1 MVTTRMIGRLGNSL
15 WEIAACIG
23 YAKKYG
29 YAWAAP
35 ADARES
41 SIHQVFPDLP
51 KTTHVPSK
59 AFPKRDAYDPQH
71 FDYMEIPDLG
81 PELFLPG
88 YWQSWKY
95 FAHCEEEIKAAF
107 KLDINP
113 IDAVSVH
120 VRRGDYVTY
129 NGSFP
134 TVTLEYIEESLLRF
148 QNQFVT
154 GNLNK
159 VIVFSDDIEWCKDNL
174 TDSINE
180 EFIEFSEGRTE
191 REDLSL
197 MASCKHHIIAN
208 SSFSWWGAYL
218 GHNPDKIIVC
228 PHEESWFGPEN
239 GVLKW
244 YKENGKPIIPD
255 MLPPSWV
262 RVKFR

>member
-1 MVTTRMIGRLGNSL
+1 MVTTRFIGRLGNSMFQ
-15 WEIAACIG
+15 IAACIS

-29 YAWAAP
+29 YSWAAS

-41 SIHQVFPDLP
+41 AIHQVFPDLP
-51 KTTHVPSK
+51 KTTHVPSRS
-59 AFPKRDAYDPQH
+59 FPKRDAYDPQH

-88 YWQSWKY
+88 FWQSWKY
-95 FAHCEEEIKAAF
+95 FAHCENEVKAAF

-113 IDAVSVH
+113 IDAVSIH
-120 VRRGDYVTY
+120 VRRGDYVQY
-129 NGSFP
+129 AGSFP
-134 TVTLEYIEESLLRF
+134 PVTREYIAKALE
-148 QNQFVT
+148 
-154 GNLNK
+154 K
-159 VIVFSDDIEWCKDNL
+159 VPTATTHRYIVFSDDIAWCK
-174 TDSINE
+174 E
-180 EFIEFSEGRTE
+180 QFGEYAFEYSEGRNE

-208 SSFSWWGAYL
+208 SSFSWWGAWL
-218 GHNPDKIIVC
+218 GHNPDKIVVC

-239 GVLKW
+239 GVLRW